1 MFKGKTI
8 SPFNLAVT
16 AVFTALVCVVTIIFS
31 IYVPATE
38 GFFNIGESMVFLS
51 ALLFGPFVGAFAGG
65 VGSML
70 ADLLLGYPHYAPA
83 TLIIKACE
91 GAVVGT
97 LKKRKPKLLKLNYIG
112 IVGGILAFVSL
123 ALPWWTSSTILG
135 NIDLYLFQI
144 TTPSGVPFT
153 LLAKELL
160 YCWAALALGVL
171 GGLLGIVGS
180 VTAYGK
186 KLLVGGGAL
195 VLLSIIIFAA
205 GLQMHLSSLGAPFG
219 LFSSG
224 LGYSTYLSFGFWL
237 ALVAAIIVFA
247 ASRKTPVITSRLQW
261 KFFTMVLGVV
271 AGFLLGWVGTAYYSG
286 ELELTLGS
294 GLFVLY
300 VPAEFWIF
308 LSVITALSIA
318 ALGFLAD
325 PEFGWTVF
333 SVIAGGF
340 VMVLGYF
347 LYQWFVIYPLFKI
360 EVVAIA
366 EIPVNIGQMVIG
378 ATVALPIAKIVWR
391 VLPYLKEK

>member
-31 IYVPATE
+31 IYVPATQ

-51 ALLFGPFVGAFAGG
+51 ALLFGPLVGAFAGG

-97 LKKRKPKLLKLNYIG
+97 VKKRAPK
-112 IVGGILAFVSL
+112 
-123 ALPWWTSSTILG
+123 
-135 NIDLYLFQI
+135 
-144 TTPSGVPFT
+144 
-153 LLAKELL
+153 
-160 YCWAALALGVL
+160 
-171 GGLLGIVGS
+171 
-180 VTAYGK
+180 
-186 KLLVGGGAL
+186 
-195 VLLSIIIFAA
+195 
-205 GLQMHLSSLGAPFG
+205 
-219 LFSSG
+219 FSS
-224 LGYSTYLSFGFWL
+224 
-237 ALVAAIIVFA
+237 
-247 ASRKTPVITSRLQW
+247 RLHW

-294 GLFVLY
+294 GLSVLY

-308 LSVITALSIA
+308 LGVITALSIA
-318 ALGFLAD
+318 ALGLLAE
-325 PEFGWTVF
+325 PEFGWAVF
-333 SVIAGGF
+333 SVIVGGF

-347 LYQWFVIYPLFKI
+347 LYQRFLIYPLFKI

>member
-51 ALLFGPFVGAFAGG
+51 ALLFGPLVGAFAGG

-97 LKKRKPKLLKLNYIG
+97 VKKRNPK
-112 IVGGILAFVSL
+112 
-123 ALPWWTSSTILG
+123 
-135 NIDLYLFQI
+135 
-144 TTPSGVPFT
+144 
-153 LLAKELL
+153 
-160 YCWAALALGVL
+160 
-171 GGLLGIVGS
+171 
-180 VTAYGK
+180 
-186 KLLVGGGAL
+186 
-195 VLLSIIIFAA
+195 
-205 GLQMHLSSLGAPFG
+205 
-219 LFSSG
+219 FSS
-224 LGYSTYLSFGFWL
+224 
-237 ALVAAIIVFA
+237 
-247 ASRKTPVITSRLQW
+247 RLHW

-294 GLFVLY
+294 GLSVLY

-308 LSVITALSIA
+308 LGVITALSIA
-318 ALGFLAD
+318 ALGLLAE

-333 SVIAGGF
+333 SVIVGGF

-347 LYQWFVIYPLFKI
+347 LYQRFLIYPLFKI

>member
-97 LKKRKPKLLKLNYIG
+97 VKKRNPKL
-112 IVGGILAFVSL
+112 S
-123 ALPWWTSSTILG
+123 
-135 NIDLYLFQI
+135 
-144 TTPSGVPFT
+144 
-153 LLAKELL
+153 
-160 YCWAALALGVL
+160 
-171 GGLLGIVGS
+171 
-180 VTAYGK
+180 
-186 KLLVGGGAL
+186 
-195 VLLSIIIFAA
+195 
-205 GLQMHLSSLGAPFG
+205 
-219 LFSSG
+219 
-224 LGYSTYLSFGFWL
+224 
-237 ALVAAIIVFA
+237 
-247 ASRKTPVITSRLQW
+247 SRLHW
-261 KFFTMVLGVV
+261 KFFTMVLGIV

-308 LSVITALSIA
+308 LGVITALSIA
-318 ALGFLAD
+318 ALGFLAE

-333 SVIAGGF
+333 SVIVGGF

-347 LYQWFVIYPLFKI
+347 LYQWFLIYPLFKI